1 MASVRHENDKSIGNV
16 HTYFCVRRNRSMLL
30 LDLFFYVCWFKM
42 LCDNRRKGIDPEND
56 KIWRC
61 EHFYGNGKVL
71 DVRYS

>member
-1 MASVRHENDKSIGNV
+1 
-16 HTYFCVRRNRSMLL
+16 MLL